1 LKKRN
6 ERTRARKKKVKL
18 QGIPQGEVKWK
29 ALWMRA
35 TNCLMSCG
43 KKRWVSLMGVT
54 IYVSY
59 ASVLV
64 VRKLKGV

>member
-1 LKKRN
+1 VESLVDESN
-6 ERTRARKKKVKL
+6 KL
-18 QGIPQGEVKWK
+18 LDE
-29 ALWMRA
+29 LWE
-35 TNCLMSCG
+35 
-43 KKRWVSLMGVT
+43 KRWVSLMRVT